1 MSNGMD
7 PITCMGDPQRLVSI
21 TPAETLTDWP
31 EKERDWLKSKK
42 GVSVR
47 FPKCYRQEKG

>member
-42 GVSVR
+42 GVR